1 MTAPTVFLSPWFNE
15 ESDLNGV
22 PNNGGS
28 VTVYLTGTTT
38 PASVYTDHTGT
49 VANTNPI
56 ALNSQG
62 YPVNPIWLDISHAY
76 DAIVKDSSGNTVFQ
90 LNYIAVQP
98 QAATTVTPL
107 GVWVDT
113 AVVPTISSGT
123 QFTLAGKWDVTL
135 SAGRRLKVTLNSDTT
150 EFFGCVKSAIYS
162 AGPATT
168 LVTMVCDSTGAIYAS
183 GGTDKVYYSCLDSVN
198 LATPYVSYCGANV
211 GTSDAIV
218 VYLPTSVMPLSHNTQ
233 IMVRNNWTSGAYPS
247 NTTLTPTIN
256 VNNTGVLPIY
266 SMYSR
271 PVRLNSIGE
280 YSNFI
285 YDANI
290 NAWVLINEDYTTE
303 QQKFELMPIGVP
315 LPFFP
320 DLIGTD
326 VNTWLSAHPKFR
338 KLANA
343 YVAGIQ
349 GCVLGVE
356 SPEVYNPNVIYGDNT
371 GTLPY
376 HTHTGAVTPH
386 NHAGSSI
393 GSHTHPISDPGHAHS
408 LPNAC
413 IASGTNSFSGVASAG
428 VWLGSGTT
436 SSATTGITIGS
447 SSSAALNIAMDTPT
461 LSIDYAGVVVANQNM
476 QKTYMLDWVY
486 KYV

>member
-15 ESDLNGV
+15 ESDLNGI

-76 DAIVKDSSGNTVFQ
+76 DAIVKDSLGNTVFQ

-98 QAATTVTPL
+98 QAVTTVTPL

-135 SAGRRLKVTLNSDTT
+135 SSGRRLKVTLNSDTT
-150 EFFGCVKSAIYS
+150 EFFGAVRSAIYS
-162 AGPATT
+162 VGTNTT

-183 GGTDKVYYSCLDSVN
+183 GGVDKVYYSCLDSVN
-198 LATPYVSYCGANV
+198 LAVPYVSYCGANV
-211 GTSDAIV
+211 GTPDAIV
-218 VYLPTSVMPLSHNTQ
+218 VYLPTVVAINHNTR
-233 IMVRNNWTSGAYPS
+233 ITVRNNWTSGAYPT

-256 VNNTGVLPIY
+256 VNATGVLPIY

-271 PVRLNSIGE
+271 PVRINSIGE
-280 YSNFI
+280 YSDFI

-290 NAWVLINEDYTTE
+290 GAWVLINEDYTTE
-303 QQKFELMPIGVP
+303 QQRWEIMPIGLPV
-315 LPFFP
+315 PFFP
-320 DLIGTD
+320 TLIGTD
-326 VNTWLSAHPKFR
+326 VNTWLTNHPKWR
-338 KLANA
+338 RLSNSYVTGIEGGVIGVSLVDAYNANT
-343 YVAGIQ
+343 
-349 GCVLGVE
+349 
-356 SPEVYNPNVIYGDNT
+356 IYGSNA
-371 GTLPY
+371 GSLPL
-376 HTHTGAVTPH
+376 HTHTGSVTAH
-386 NHAGSSI
+386 NHSGSSI
-393 GSHTHPISDPGHAHS
+393 GSHTHPVNDSGHAHS
-408 LPNAC
+408 LPNSC
-413 IASGTNSFSGVASAG
+413 VASGVNSFAGVFSAG
-428 VWLGSGTT
+428 VWLGGGNT
-436 SSATTGITIGS
+436 SNTTTGITIGA
-447 SSSAALNIAMDTPT
+447 SSSASLNIAMDTPT
-461 LSIDYAGVVVANQNM
+461 LTINSAGVSVTDQNM